1 MESSSV
7 MVRHCAPDRPWPLS
21 CGLAPSFREGELGAM
36 IDWLNDTRLL
46 GNPIEAWLLAAA
58 AAVAGFLLVHG
69 GARLVAARL
78 RARQARDPRNGRAV
92 LLALLAAT
100 RSWLV
105 LALAVLLAA
114 SLLDFTPRVDT
125 LLGNA
130 IVIVSGLQVA
140 LWANG
145 LIELWQANAT
155 RPGEARVNPVMATI
169 LGWIGQTLVWST
181 LLMFVLANVG
191 VNVTAFVASLGVGGV
206 AVALAMQQVLSDLF
220 ASAAI
225 GLDKPFEVGQ
235 FIAFGNDLGTVDY
248 VGIKTTR
255 IRSLSGE
262 QLIISNT
269 NLLNQL
275 IRNYGRMNERR
286 VVFGFRVPYGTPRER
301 IEAIPPRVRTI
312 IESQQQVRF
321 DRGHLAAFGEFGL
334 EFEFV
339 YYVLNS
345 DFTFYRDVQ
354 QRINLGIMALLEEHD
369 VAFAVPVREVRLVSD
384 AAAPAARDA
393 GRGPEAAARPA

>member
-1 MESSSV
+1 
-7 MVRHCAPDRPWPLS
+7 
-21 CGLAPSFREGELGAM
+21 M

-69 GARLVAARL
+69 GARLVVARL

-354 QRINLGIMALLEEHD
+354 QRINLGIMALLEEYD

>member
-1 MESSSV
+1 MKE
-7 MVRHCAPDRPWPLS
+7 RI
-21 CGLAPSFREGELGAM
+21 AM
-36 IDWLNDTRLL
+36 RDWLTDTELL
-46 GNPIEAWLLAAA
+46 GNPIELWLLAAA
-58 AAVAGFLLVHG
+58 GAVVGFLLVHG
-69 GARLVAARL
+69 TGRLLASTL
-78 RARQARDPRNGRAV
+78 RARQARDPRPGRGV
-92 LLALLAAT
+92 LVALLAAT

-114 SLLDFTPRVDT
+114 NLLEFAPKVER
-125 LLGNA
+125 LIGNA
-130 IVIVSGLQVA
+130 IVIVTGLQVA

-145 LIELWQANAT
+145 LILLWQETST
-155 RPGEARVNPVMATI
+155 RPGQARVNPVMATI

-181 LLMFVLANVG
+181 LLMFVLANIG

-206 AVALAMQQVLSDLF
+206 AVALAAQSVLSDLF

-235 FIAFGNDLGTVDY
+235 FIAFGSDLGTVDY

-275 IRNYGRMNERR
+275 IRNYGRMSERR
-286 VVFGFRVPYGTPRER
+286 VVFGFRVPYGTPRAR
-301 IEAIPPRVRTI
+301 VEAIPARVRAI
-312 IESQQQVRF
+312 IESEQKVRF
-321 DRGHLAAFGEFGL
+321 DRGHLATFGEFGL

-339 YYVLNS
+339 YYVLS
-345 DFTFYRDVQ
+345 PDFTVYRDVQ
-354 QRINLGIMALLEEHD
+354 QRINLGIMALLEED
-369 VAFAVPVREVRLVSD
+369 GVAFAVPVREVRLVSD
-384 AAAPAARDA
+384 AAAPS
-393 GRGPEAAARPA
+393 